1 MTPNMHTRTHRYL
14 RRHRHA
20 ARKYNSESNEHLA
33 LGFNTSIDQER
44 KQDDEE
50 EREQEQRPE
59 QDRAN
64 MKKNCERKRNQRGLS
79 VFSKI
84 TLNNG

>member
-1 MTPNMHTRTHRYL
+1 MTPNMHTRTHRHL
-14 RRHRHA
+14 RRHRQA
-20 ARKYNSESNEHLA
+20 ARKCDSESNEHLV
-33 LGFNTSIDQER
+33 LEFKTPIDQER

-64 MKKNCERKRNQRGLS
+64 MTKNARGS
-79 VFSKI
+79 EINVH
-84 TLNNG
+84 